1 MIKVDLE
8 YYFGVFGFE
17 FDEDQWEELIN
28 KWLESMTNEDE
39 TEEERKQHLRSLE
52 RTYLYCVFSPEDLLN
67 SENFM
72 DFLHDKFEDEARR
85 MNR

>member
-1 MIKVDLE
+1 MIKVNIE
-8 YYFGVFGFE
+8 YYFGTFGFE
-17 FDEDQWEELIN
+17 FDDDQWEELIN
-28 KWLESMTNEDE
+28 EWLESMTNEDE

-52 RTYLYCVFSPEDLLN
+52 RAYLYGVLCPEDLLN
-67 SENFM
+67 KQEFK